1 MLLVLIHTLKA
12 KGGWIKIHLK
22 LDMPYSTAVRKKH
35 TRKFNSSTLHTSF
48 CSSPLRLFP
57 HFHCFQRRIEGT
69 KKSFIYCRCGA
80 HIYNHY
86 LDCRDTDYYV
96 CEDSISDVLALPGE
110 KVKHLTP
117 VLACH
122 DRSIRVLRDS
132 TLMYNV
138 ELPGPPSCLALFYND
153 GGENGDE
160 VLYGTEDGKIGLL
173 QLTRYFW
180 SKKEK

>member
-1 MLLVLIHTLKA
+1 M
-12 KGGWIKIHLK
+12 
-22 LDMPYSTAVRKKH
+22 
-35 TRKFNSSTLHTSF
+35 FF
-48 CSSPLRLFP
+48 
-57 HFHCFQRRIEGT
+57 
-69 KKSFIYCRCGA
+69 RCGA
-80 HIYNHY
+80 HVYNHY

-138 ELPGPPSCLALFYND
+138 ELPGILKHQKSKEFSAKIQIGTLCRSPFVSGAFLQWWRWKWRRSTLRNRRWQNWAFTAYQVCSNAVKKGPPRKELKKSSCWKKTRKFLCMTVNEKVAL
-153 GGENGDE
+153 
-160 VLYGTEDGKIGLL
+160 
-173 QLTRYFW
+173 
-180 SKKEK
+180 

>member
-1 MLLVLIHTLKA
+1 M
-12 KGGWIKIHLK
+12 
-22 LDMPYSTAVRKKH
+22 
-35 TRKFNSSTLHTSF
+35 FF
-48 CSSPLRLFP
+48 
-57 HFHCFQRRIEGT
+57 
-69 KKSFIYCRCGA
+69 RCGA
-80 HIYNHY
+80 HVYNHY

-138 ELPGPPSCLALFYND
+138 ELPGILKHQKSKDFERENSNWNTLQVPLRVWRFFTMMEVKMETKYSTEQKMAKLGFYSLP
-153 GGENGDE
+153 GM
-160 VLYGTEDGKIGLL
+160 
-173 QLTRYFW
+173 
-180 SKKEK
+180 

>member
-1 MLLVLIHTLKA
+1 M
-12 KGGWIKIHLK
+12 
-22 LDMPYSTAVRKKH
+22 
-35 TRKFNSSTLHTSF
+35 
-48 CSSPLRLFP
+48 
-57 HFHCFQRRIEGT
+57 T
-69 KKSFIYCRCGA
+69 KYFIYFRCGA
-80 HIYNHY
+80 HVYNHY

-138 ELPGPPSCLALFYND
+138 ELPGNIKMRAKLFWR
-153 GGENGDE
+153 ENSNVFYTLQVPLRVWRFFTMME
-160 VLYGTEDGKIGLL
+160 VKMETKCFTEQKMAKLGFYSLPGM
-173 QLTRYFW
+173 
-180 SKKEK
+180 

>member
-1 MLLVLIHTLKA
+1 M
-12 KGGWIKIHLK
+12 
-22 LDMPYSTAVRKKH
+22 
-35 TRKFNSSTLHTSF
+35 FF
-48 CSSPLRLFP
+48 
-57 HFHCFQRRIEGT
+57 
-69 KKSFIYCRCGA
+69 RCGA
-80 HIYNHY
+80 HVYNHY

-138 ELPGPPSCLALFYND
+138 ELPGILKHQKSKNFERENSNWNTLQVPLRVWRFFTMMEVKMETKYFTEQKMAKLGFYSLP
-153 GGENGDE
+153 GM
-160 VLYGTEDGKIGLL
+160 
-173 QLTRYFW
+173 
-180 SKKEK
+180 

>member
-1 MLLVLIHTLKA
+1 M
-12 KGGWIKIHLK
+12 
-22 LDMPYSTAVRKKH
+22 
-35 TRKFNSSTLHTSF
+35 FF
-48 CSSPLRLFP
+48 
-57 HFHCFQRRIEGT
+57 
-69 KKSFIYCRCGA
+69 RCGA
-80 HIYNHY
+80 HVYNHY

-138 ELPGPPSCLALFYND
+138 ELPGILKHQKSKDFKRENSNWNTLQVPLRVWRFFTMMEVKMETKYFTEQKMAKLGFYSLP
-153 GGENGDE
+153 GM
-160 VLYGTEDGKIGLL
+160 
-173 QLTRYFW
+173 
-180 SKKEK
+180 

>member
-1 MLLVLIHTLKA
+1 ML
-12 KGGWIKIHLK
+12 
-22 LDMPYSTAVRKKH
+22 D
-35 TRKFNSSTLHTSF
+35 FLHF
-48 CSSPLRLFP
+48 
-57 HFHCFQRRIEGT
+57 
-69 KKSFIYCRCGA
+69 RCGS

-86 LDCRDTDYYV
+86 LDCRDTNYYV
-96 CEDSISDVLALPGE
+96 CEDSITDVLALPGE

-173 QLTRYFW
+173 QLTRYN
-180 SKKEK
+180 S

>member
-1 MLLVLIHTLKA
+1 M
-12 KGGWIKIHLK
+12 
-22 LDMPYSTAVRKKH
+22 
-35 TRKFNSSTLHTSF
+35 FF
-48 CSSPLRLFP
+48 
-57 HFHCFQRRIEGT
+57 
-69 KKSFIYCRCGA
+69 RCGA
-80 HIYNHY
+80 HVYNHY

-138 ELPGPPSCLALFYND
+138 ELPGILKHQKSKDFERENSNWNTLQVPLRVWRFFTMMEVKMETKYFTEQKMAKLGFYSLP
-153 GGENGDE
+153 GM
-160 VLYGTEDGKIGLL
+160 
-173 QLTRYFW
+173 
-180 SKKEK
+180 

>member
-1 MLLVLIHTLKA
+1 M
-12 KGGWIKIHLK
+12 
-22 LDMPYSTAVRKKH
+22 
-35 TRKFNSSTLHTSF
+35 FF
-48 CSSPLRLFP
+48 
-57 HFHCFQRRIEGT
+57 
-69 KKSFIYCRCGA
+69 RCGA
-80 HIYNHY
+80 HVYNHY

-138 ELPGPPSCLALFYND
+138 ELPGILKHQKSPDFERENSNWNTLQVPLRVWRFFTMMEVKMETKYFTEQKMAKLGFYSLP
-153 GGENGDE
+153 GM
-160 VLYGTEDGKIGLL
+160 
-173 QLTRYFW
+173 
-180 SKKEK
+180 